1 MSLAN
6 RILVVVLLLLILSNI
21 LTVFHYEKKL
31 RPDENEVTIVG
42 GMERNKKYTAYEI
55 LKLIKNSPEY
65 LGDSIIIY
73 VDGKL
78 RTDNPKLQGTIDVV
92 STNDKAAIDQ
102 QVMDSDL
109 PRPFL
114 IYKLASHYYRSQ
126 YADEFKRDTS
136 IKK

>member
-6 RILVVVLLLLILSNI
+6 KILVVVILLLILSNI
-21 LTVFHYEKKL
+21 LIVFHYEKKL
-31 RPDENEVTIVG
+31 RLDENDVTIIG
-42 GMERNKKYTAYEI
+42 GMERNKKYTAHEI

-65 LGDSIIIY
+65 LGDSLVIY

-102 QVMDSDL
+102 QVLDSDL

-126 YADEFKRDTS
+126 YANEFKKDTS
-136 IKK
+136 IRK